1 MRKVQRMKTEQD
13 SKKTK
18 KIRIRK
24 SEERQVSNGK
34 NKEDK
39 LLRKREKVKRREKKT
54 KIKGAKNNSM

>member
-1 MRKVQRMKTEQD
+1 MKTEQD

-39 LLRKREKVKRREKKT
+39 LLRKREKVKRQEKKT
-54 KIKGAKNNSM
+54 KIKGGRTIACNQTKEK